1 MEKTIILLFLSF
13 CSFFF
18 SQKIQIVENESSKP
32 IANARIITGGK
43 VYYTNDEG
51 YGMLGENPK
60 NLEISAFG
68 YETTKGNE
76 FKSII
81 KLKPVYKDIDE
92 IKIVSIDFQ
101 KILKN
106 VSNHYSEVYHGKPV
120 IFDVTV
126 KQKQFENDSLKML
139 MVADGKFW
147 SRDGQYNAKDAFKN
161 NFNNFVQLEISH
173 LRFLKTEPIQNKVQV
188 NKPTVSHDNIGD
200 MFLSYELWRTLSL
213 SKKKHAKIS
222 GRLLYENGDE
232 QEIYYSIKSDSTYIY
247 TGKILYN
254 KKDKA
259 ITHFE
264 IDFKQSNSEPIK
276 FKDINGK
283 DFYRQLGNGIITFDY
298 YKEDGKYFPS
308 KISFNTHG
316 FKKITHTETFE
327 YSSAR
332 DIIFKSFRKTDKNG
346 LENPVN
352 INQAYWKDL
361 KISDDKGEVLLTK
374 EEQDFIDETI
384 KKQ

>member
-1 MEKTIILLFLSF
+1 MEKKIILLLLFYS
-13 CSFFF
+13 SFFF
-18 SQKIQIVENESSKP
+18 SQKIQIVENVTSKP
-32 IANARIITGGK
+32 IANARIITEGK
-43 VYYTNDEG
+43 IYYTNDEG
-51 YGMLGENPK
+51 YGLLGEHSK

-68 YETTKGNE
+68 YETTKENE

-81 KLKPVYKDIDE
+81 KLNPVYKDIDE

-106 VSNHYSEVYHGKPV
+106 VSDHYSEIYYDRP
-120 IFDVTV
+120 IIYDVTV

-147 SRDGQYNAKDAFKN
+147 SKDGQYYAKDAFKN
-161 NFNNFVQLEISH
+161 NFNNFVQLENSH
-173 LRFLKTEPIQNKVQV
+173 LRFLKTEPSENKVQV
-188 NKPTVSHDNIGD
+188 KKSTVSHDNIGD

-222 GRLLYENGDE
+222 GRLLYENVDE
-232 QEIYYSIKSDSTYIY
+232 QEISYSIKSDSTYIY

-264 IDFKQSNSEPIK
+264 IEFNQSNSEPIK
-276 FKDINGK
+276 YKDINGK
-283 DFYRQLGNGIITFDY
+283 DFYRQLGDGIIMFDY
-298 YKEDGKYFPS
+298 YKKDGKYFPS
-308 KISFNTHG
+308 KISFNTDG
-316 FKKITHTETFE
+316 FKTITDTESFE

-332 DIIFKSFRKTDKNG
+332 DIIFKSFQKTDENG
-346 LENPVN
+346 LENPVK
-352 INQAYWKDL
+352 INEAYWKDL
-361 KISDDKGEVLLTK
+361 KISANKGEILLTK
-374 EEQDFIDETI
+374 EEQEFTDEKI
-384 KKQ
+384 KK